1 LDSAVLSALSAVLG
15 SIVGGSASIASAW
28 FSQTTLGRRESVRSE
43 IQKREA
49 LYGEFISECSKLII
63 DALDHTLEKP
73 ETLVRVYA
81 LENRIRLGS
90 SDLVVAAAA
99 QVIKRILELYFGPN
113 VTTAELR
120 TLRVDTSSDP
130 LKEFSDACRN
140 ELSALRW

>member
-1 LDSAVLSALSAVLG
+1 
-15 SIVGGSASIASAW
+15 
-28 FSQTTLGRRESVRSE
+28 VRSE

-90 SDLVVAAAA
+90 SDSVVAAAA
-99 QVIKRILELYFGPN
+99 QVIKRILELYFEPN
-113 VTTAELR
+113 VTIADLR
-120 TLRVDTSSDP
+120 TLGVATSSDP
-130 LKEFSDACRN
+130 LKDFSDACRN

>member
-1 LDSAVLSALSAVLG
+1 
-15 SIVGGSASIASAW
+15 
-28 FSQTTLGRRESVRSE
+28 VRSE

-90 SDLVVAAAA
+90 SDSVVAAAA
-99 QVIKRILELYFGPN
+99 QVIKRILELHFSPN
-113 VTTAELR
+113 VTIAELR
-120 TLRVDTSSDP
+120 PRRSSAFDSQ
-130 LKEFSDACRN
+130 LTDNR
-140 ELSALRW
+140 